1 MLDSNY
7 YKKYI
12 KYKKK
17 YLELKTINQIGGNL
31 SSKEVIEVIYKGKH
45 FKLNST
51 KETIDFLKKYK
62 LFKSPNETFYVFDLH
77 NVLDLLDQ
85 KYQIK
90 RTSDKKVICCSYVGR
105 YSPLR
110 DTARSEI
117 KERIKSGQIDW
128 GVLVFRRGKERRNEN
143 PFLYHKEGSKSWFCN
158 LIKGDYFFDD
168 SKDHVESVK
177 STPNLNIK
185 VIQILNRKKL
195 IEQIEKLNF
204 NFSIGP

>member
-31 SSKEVIEVIYKGKH
+31 SSKEVIEVIYKSKH

>member
-1 MLDSNY
+1 MSEFDSNY
-7 YKKYI
+7 YKKYR

-17 YLELKTINQIGGNL
+17 YLELKTINQTGGTL
-31 SSKEVIEVIYKGKH
+31 FRKEVKEIIEVIYKGKH

-51 KETIDFLKKYK
+51 KETIDFLKKHK

-110 DTARSEI
+110 NTARSEI
-117 KERIKSGQIDW
+117 EERIKSGQIDW

-143 PFLYHKEGSKSWFCN
+143 PFFYHKEGSKSWFCN

-168 SKDHVESVK
+168 SKDHIESVK

-185 VIQILNRKKL
+185 VKQIPDKKTL
-195 IEQIEKLNF
+195 IEQIGKIE
-204 NFSIGP
+204 I

>member
-17 YLELKTINQIGGNL
+17 YLELKTINQTGGTPFR
-31 SSKEVIEVIYKGKH
+31 KEVKEIIEVIYKGKH

-195 IEQIEKLNF
+195 IEQIEKLKF
-204 NFSIGP
+204 KF

>member
-31 SSKEVIEVIYKGKH
+31 SSKEVIEIIYKGKH

-110 DTARSEI
+110 NTARSEI
-117 KERIKSGQIDW
+117 EERIRSGQIDW

-195 IEQIEKLNF
+195 IEQIEKLKF
-204 NFSIGP
+204 KF